1 MNSSI
6 SNVND
11 AKDVLNSALQDGDLS
26 KQSHAILV
34 ENLDTLTTLGAQ
46 GVAPEDLLEDRVT
59 LFVPILDHTG
69 SRAHE
74 ADLMRSEYNSML
86 ESLKLS
92 SASDTI
98 LVSSWLFD
106 TSSRLLHGF
115 VSLEDAV
122 ELDESNYKPWDM
134 TALYDAVL
142 DVFTSTTTYTKTLLD
157 QGYRVKV
164 VIAVLTDGDDN
175 CSRISPNDVR
185 KVAEDLLNQ
194 EIYVLAL
201 VAFGTGFAFSAAD
214 AMGFPKENVIE
225 YGRDQRDIRHA
236 FHLVSSSVIRQSQTQ
251 IGTSTSFFN

>member
-1 MNSSI
+1 MSSTI

-11 AKDVLNSALQDGDLS
+11 AQEVLDSALQDGDLS
-26 KQSHAILV
+26 AQSHAILV

-74 ADLMRSEYNSML
+74 ADLMRSEYNKMI
-86 ESLKLS
+86 ESLSQS
-92 SASDTI
+92 SAKDTI

-106 TSSRLLHGF
+106 TSSSLLHGF
-115 VSLEDAV
+115 VSLDDAV
-122 ELDESNYKPWDM
+122 RLDGSNYDPTDM
-134 TALYDAVL
+134 TALYDAVI
-142 DVFTSTTTYTKTLLD
+142 DVFTSTTAYAKTLLD

-164 VIAVLTDGDDN
+164 VIVVLTDGEDN
-175 CSRISPNDVR
+175 HSRISPNDVH
-185 KVAEDLLNQ
+185 KVSVDLLNQ

-201 VAFGTGFAFSAAD
+201 VAFGTGFAHDAAE

-225 YGRDQRDIRHA
+225 HGLDQKDIRHA
-236 FHLVSSSVIRQSQTQ
+236 FQLVSSSVIRQSQTQ
-251 IGTSTSFFN
+251 IGDSASFF